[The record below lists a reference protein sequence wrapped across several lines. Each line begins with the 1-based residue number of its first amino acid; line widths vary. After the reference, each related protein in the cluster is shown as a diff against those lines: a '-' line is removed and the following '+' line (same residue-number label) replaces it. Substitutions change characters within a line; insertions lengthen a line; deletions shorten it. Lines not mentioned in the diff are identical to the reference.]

1 MTTQASYNGS
11 LLDAQYLGNEKFNN
25 LPTVADVYA
34 AMADNDDTV
43 ITWPAESQGAAALPP
58 SAVQVYIHSGGD
70 ITSAAAATRAMS
82 NGDLATIE
90 VDIEGNGRWTKFS
103 HSFTGL
109 TAANATPAEIAAS
122 INADAQKVVKAFDN
136 EGSYIQNAQGY
147 NGYSLNQLVRAVASL
162 TANAVTLFPI
172 LPRSKVRVTVQPAVL
187 GFAGT
192 ADYSK
197 RTYTMQVM
205 ALTGGTG
212 WVVTYN
218 ADTRALTVKNE
229 TGGAVN
235 RVFIIVRA

>member
-147 NGYSLNQLVRAVASL
+147 NGYSLNQLVR
-162 TANAVTLFPI
+162 
-172 LPRSKVRVTVQPAVL
+172 